1 MHSRFCNLLSQ
12 TAACDLLGVRCLG
25 VHVLVKIVN
34 SGSMGVDGQGQVMPE
49 ASPSADSQ
57 TEGQLPLKLGRG
69 RSQGTSKKKQ
79 GVLAEH
85 AVNWADA
92 QVSALQ
98 VHTHTHTHTQSPQ
111 QNTSEN

>member
-1 MHSRFCNLLSQ
+1 
-12 TAACDLLGVRCLG
+12 
-25 VHVLVKIVN
+25 
-34 SGSMGVDGQGQVMPE
+34 MGVDGQDHVMSE
-49 ASPSADSQ
+49 ASPSADAQ

-98 VHTHTHTHTQSPQ
+98 VHRHTRTHTEPPAKHQCELTEPKHCVQCSTAQ
-111 QNTSEN
+111 